1 MQDVYVILYKNFT
14 ALDAFGPIEA
24 LARIE
29 DFQIRYVSLEG
40 GIVTNHQSIRI
51 ETEPMSVIEDNGIIL
66 VPGGWGSRDEVNNTA
81 FLNALGDAA
90 TRSEFVLCVCTGSA
104 LVAKTG
110 VLDGKRATTNK
121 RAFDWVKSQ
130 RDEVQWERQAR
141 WVHDGKFYTSAGVSA
156 GIDMALGFIRDQYGL
171 DKAVEIYS
179 GMEYHWNDDADHDS
193 F

>member
-1 MQDVYVILYKNFT
+1 M
-14 ALDAFGPIEA
+14 
-24 LARIE
+24 
-29 DFQIRYVSLEG
+29 
-40 GIVTNHQSIRI
+40 
-51 ETEPMSVIEDNGIIL
+51 
-66 VPGGWGSRDEVNNTA
+66 
-81 FLNALGDAA
+81 
-90 TRSEFVLCVCTGSA
+90 
-104 LVAKTG
+104 AKTG